1 MGCGVRRHH
10 VTSLLFSNE
19 EFCVLDLMV
28 APVGLDLLVI
38 GDADALAGHDVV
50 DLHETSEMAECAV
63 EGPLAGNVMQ

>member
-1 MGCGVRRHH
+1 
-10 VTSLLFSNE
+10 
-19 EFCVLDLMV
+19 MV
-28 APVGLDLLVI
+28 APLSLDLLVI